1 MYMNI
6 YIVRIRLVDGPNP
19 YTGRVEVY
27 TNSTGGLD
35 NAQWGS
41 ICDDYWDILD
51 ARVVCHQLGYPDA
64 VAAPWYAYYGEG
76 TGPIWLDDVHCL
88 GTEHNI
94 FTCPHNGIG
103 QHNCI
108 TYEDASVICSGL
120 LQLHNYS
127 VYIISLIDIK

>member
-1 MYMNI
+1 MIILN
-6 YIVRIRLVDGPNP
+6 VRIITCVYSIARVRLVNGSNP

-41 ICDDYWDILD
+41 ICDDAWDIQD
-51 ARVVCHQLGYPDA
+51 ARVVCHQLGYPDVVNVSLSA
-64 VAAPWYAYYGEG
+64 HYGEG
-76 TGPIWLDDVHCL
+76 TGPIWLDNVHCL

-103 QHNCI
+103 ENNCVHS
-108 TYEDASVICSGL
+108 EDASLECSGSYIP
-120 LQLHNYS
+120 LHYY
-127 VYIISLIDIK
+127 YI